1 MNKLITTIEN
11 LNHKNSKLK
20 DEMEEQTGTSISHL
34 FFCSAWKLSKTFLLL
49 ESSKNIEQKMKQKI
63 EDTDQKN
70 VDLEDEIDEIEGN
83 HMVSIGFI
91 MLLHVFF
98 LFSAI
103 DDMNLF
109 EEELNKMESFAA
121 DMRERD
127 KSIED
132 NIKGKGAESFKKM
145 KINSATFLK
154 QIQKLMFKIEEL
166 KSMVLTF

>member
-1 MNKLITTIEN
+1 M
-11 LNHKNSKLK
+11 
-20 DEMEEQTGTSISHL
+20 Q
-34 FFCSAWKLSKTFLLL
+34 
-49 ESSKNIEQKMKQKI
+49 QKI
-63 EDTDQKN
+63 EDTNQTN
-70 VDLEDEIDEIEGN
+70 ADLENEIDEIEGN
-83 HMVSIGFI
+83 HMVLIEYI
-91 MLLHVFF
+91 LLFQYFFF

-103 DDMNLF
+103 DDMNSF
-109 EEELNKMESFAA
+109 EDELNKMESFAA

-166 KSMVLTF
+166 KSMGFTF